1 MKKNVLIILLA
12 LIAMSCNSRPKFSLQ
27 NYMDDDADG
36 LAYFEDDNVI
46 RVPYS
51 EKNGVKTIA
60 VKINGTICTDMIF
73 DSGCSEST
81 ISLKEAEYLF
91 SIGKLDEDD
100 RLGTSKAT
108 IADGTIIDNMVFNIK
123 SLIIAD
129 KIECTDVTVTV
140 SENAAAPLLLGNGVL
155 DRVAKYTMDN
165 VNKEIIFELE

>member
-27 NYMDDDADG
+27 NYMDDDA
-36 LAYFEDDNVI
+36 YFEEDNVI

-100 RLGTSKAT
+100 YLGTSKAT
-108 IADGTIIDNMVFNIK
+108 IADGTITDNMMFNIK
-123 SLIIAD
+123 SLIIDD

-140 SENAAAPLLLGNGVL
+140 SEKCRRRISACASAWSI
-155 DRVAKYTMDN
+155 D
-165 VNKEIIFELE
+165 